1 MRTVVIGAGQF
12 GTVFTQLLCD
22 AGREVTLWTNNPA
35 QAEAINTTR
44 HNPASAS
51 EVELPEAVVATTD
64 LAGALAQAELIVVA
78 LPSQVVRDALAPYRE
93 SVPRHAVVLSLM
105 KGVEHETD
113 ARMSQVL
120 TDIWGLEPER
130 LAVLSGPN
138 LSLEIARREPTT
150 TVVACASEATA
161 LRVATAVAAPY
172 FRVFTS
178 TDVIGVEIGGAVKNV
193 IALAVGIA
201 QGLGFGDNTLASI
214 MTRGL
219 SEVTRIGVALGARPE
234 TFAGLAGMGDLIATC
249 SSPLSRNHRL
259 GAFIGQGMSLE
270 EAVEAT
276 GSTAEGAKTCRPVLE
291 LAQQHGVKASVIKAV
306 VSVLYEGM
314 SVPDMIERLVDRP
327 PRAED

>member
-1 MRTVVIGAGQF
+1 MRSLVIGAGQF
-12 GTVFTQLLCD
+12 GTVFTQLLGD
-22 AGREVTLWTNNPA
+22 AGREVTLWTKDA
-35 QAEAINTTR
+35 DQAEAINTTR
-44 HNPASAS
+44 RNPLSAT
-51 EVELPEAVVATTD
+51 EVELPPSAVATTD
-64 LAGALAQAELIVVA
+64 LAGALADAELVVVA
-78 LPSQVVRDALAPYRE
+78 LPSQVVREVLVPYRE
-93 SVPRHAVVLSLM
+93 NVPRHAVVLSLM
-105 KGVEHETD
+105 KGVEDGTD

-120 TDIWGLEPER
+120 SEIWDLAPER

-150 TVVACASEATA
+150 TVVACTEEATA
-161 LRVATAVAAPY
+161 LQVAKAVAAPY

-201 QGLGFGDNTLASI
+201 QGVGYGDNTMASI

-219 SEVTRIGVALGARPE
+219 SEVSRIGVALGAQPE

-259 GAFIGQGMSLE
+259 GAYIGQGMSLA
-270 EAVEAT
+270 EAIEAT
-276 GSTAEGAKTCRPVLE
+276 GSTAEGAKTRRPVLA
-291 LAQQHGVKASVIKAV
+291 LANKHGVKASIIKAV
-306 VSVLYEGM
+306 VNVLYDGM
-314 SVPDMIERLVDRP
+314 SVPDMVGRLVDRP

>member
-105 KGVEHETD
+105 KGVEHGTD

-120 TDIWGLEPER
+120 TDIWDWSP
-130 LAVLSGPN
+130 SGSRCYPDRTSPWRSRGGN
-138 LSLEIARREPTT
+138 PRRPWW
-150 TVVACASEATA
+150 
-161 LRVATAVAAPY
+161 RV
-172 FRVFTS
+172 R
-178 TDVIGVEIGGAVKNV
+178 
-193 IALAVGIA
+193 
-201 QGLGFGDNTLASI
+201 
-214 MTRGL
+214 
-219 SEVTRIGVALGARPE
+219 ARPRRCAWQPPSRRP
-234 TFAGLAGMGDLIATC
+234 TSAC
-249 SSPLSRNHRL
+249 S
-259 GAFIGQGMSLE
+259 
-270 EAVEAT
+270 
-276 GSTAEGAKTCRPVLE
+276 
-291 LAQQHGVKASVIKAV
+291 
-306 VSVLYEGM
+306 
-314 SVPDMIERLVDRP
+314 P
-327 PRAED
+327 PPM

>member
-1 MRTVVIGAGQF
+1 MKCLIVGAGQF
-12 GTVFTQLLCD
+12 GTVFAQLLAD
-22 AGREVTLWTNNPA
+22 AGREVTLWSWD
-35 QAEAINTTR
+35 AEAADAINATR
-44 HNPASAS
+44 RNPTA
-51 EVELPEAVVATTD
+51 VPDLELPDSVTATSD
-64 LAGALAQAELIVVA
+64 LAGALHEAELVVIA
-78 LPSQVVRDALAPYRE
+78 LPAQVVREALAPYRADLPAG
-93 SVPRHAVVLSLM
+93 VPVLSLT
-105 KGVEHETD
+105 KGVEHGTD
-113 ARMSQVL
+113 ARISEVL
-120 TDIWGLEPER
+120 AEVWAVEPER

-150 TVVACASEATA
+150 TVVACTREETAYEIARAIAT
-161 LRVATAVAAPY
+161 PY

-201 QGLGFGDNTLASI
+201 QGVGYGDNTCASI

-249 SSPLSRNHRL
+249 ASPLSRNHRL

-270 EAVEAT
+270 EAIEAT

-291 LAQQHGVKASVIKAV
+291 LAQRHGVKASIIKAV
-306 VSVLYEGM
+306 VAVLYGGM
-314 SVPDMIERLVDRP
+314 SVPEMTALLVDRP